1 MSALL
6 LEPHRTG
13 TVPLCVDLDGTVVKT
28 DLLIEGFFDLL
39 KRKPLTLLRVPLWLL
54 RGKAY
59 LKEKIA
65 EQVELKAEL
74 LPYNEALLSLLKEE
88 KQKGRTLILV
98 TAAHR
103 RFANSVAAH
112 LALFDSVHATESG
125 TNLSAENK
133 RDALVAMYG
142 RNGFDYVGNARDD
155 LPVWRAARDSWVVN
169 ASNGVRRRAG
179 STAQVSLELLREG
192 SYLRA
197 FLRAIRLHQW
207 LKNLLIL
214 VPLVAAHKMG
224 DPALLANALIAFFV
238 FGLCAS
244 SVYLLNDLLDLS
256 SDRRHPRKR
265 NRPFAA
271 GALPLS
277 HGLVMVPAFI
287 LLAAVLTILLLPPM
301 FTITL
306 LCYYVTSL
314 VYSFWAKG
322 RAVVDV
328 LFLTALYTVR
338 LAAGSAATSIPLTFW
353 LLAFSVFLFLGL
365 ALTKRYTEM
374 LAVKTAG
381 QSEAH
386 GRGYEVQDIPLILTM
401 GVSSCYLAVLVLA
414 LYINSPDVG
423 LLYESPKILW
433 LLCPMLLLWICRVWI
448 MTSRGAMNDDPV
460 IFAVKDRIS
469 QAIGVAVAVILWSAG
484 RGMPSLEQV
493 GLFI

>member
-1 MSALL
+1 MTALL
-6 LEPHRTG
+6 AECHQAS
-13 TVPLCVDLDGTVVKT
+13 TVPLCVDLDGTLVKT
-28 DLLIEGFFDLL
+28 DLLVEGFFDLL
-39 KRKPLTLLRVPLWLL
+39 KRKPLTLFLAPWWLL

-59 LKEKIA
+59 LKERIA
-65 EQVELKAEL
+65 EQVELNAEL
-74 LPYNEALLSLLKEE
+74 LPYNEALVALLKQERH
-88 KQKGRTLILV
+88 KGRVLILV

-112 LALFDSVHATESG
+112 LALFDKVHATESG
-125 TNLSAENK
+125 TNLSAEKK
-133 RDALVAMYG
+133 RDALVAIYG
-142 RNGFDYVGNARDD
+142 RNGFDYVGNAPDD
-155 LPVWRAARDSWVVN
+155 LPVWRAARDAWVVN
-169 ASNGVRRRAG
+169 ASDSVRRKAA
-179 STAQVSLELLREG
+179 STAKVSVELQREG
-192 SYLRA
+192 GYPRA
-197 FLRAIRLHQW
+197 FMRAIRMHQW
-207 LKNLLIL
+207 LKNMLIF

-224 DPALLANALIAFFV
+224 DSALLANSLIAFFV

-265 NRPFAA
+265 YRPFAA

-287 LLAAVLTILLLPPM
+287 LVAAVLTVLLLPPA

-306 LCYYVTSL
+306 ICYYATSL

-374 LAVKTAG
+374 LAVKKAG
-381 QSEAH
+381 LSEAF
-386 GRGYEVQDIPLILTM
+386 GRGYEVQDMPLILTM

-423 LLYESPKILW
+423 LLYESPRMLW

-448 MTSRGAMNDDPV
+448 MTSRGFMNDDPV

-469 QAIGVAVAVILWSAG
+469 QAIGVGVAIILWSAG
-484 RGMPSLEQV
+484 RGMASLQQAV
-493 GLFI
+493 SFI